1 MRTTTW
7 TRFAIATLA
16 ASALGCSDSVTA
28 PTPASTNPT
37 SALPVTPT
45 DPTNAVPGNLGPL
58 HLTGGGF
65 LTEATVTGNGEVR
78 HSWST
83 TVLAAS
89 GPLVEENQRCCRILG
104 DAILQ
109 INYGGAPQLGARQMQ
124 PPRLVLGGADFR
136 HYGKDDALLMIRDG
150 DLRMLF
156 YVPVKPWALEITG
169 YDAASE
175 GHPGE
180 IRGRITFEAVTLVQD
195 KASILDP
202 TFLRQLSG
210 TTMVSADFVT
220 PMRYQ
225 YREITLPF

>member
-1 MRTTTW
+1 MKATTC
-7 TRFAIATLA
+7 TRIAIIALA
-16 ASALGCSDSVTA
+16 ASAMGCSDSMTA
-28 PTPASTNPT
+28 PAPASTTPT
-37 SALPVTPT
+37 SALPITPT
-45 DPTNAVPGNLGPL
+45 DPTAAVPGRLGPI

-104 DAILQ
+104 DTILQ
-109 INYGGAPQLGARQMQ
+109 INYGGVPQLGARPMQ
-124 PPRLVLGGADFR
+124 PPRLVLGGGDFR
-136 HYGKDDALLMIRDG
+136 HYGEDDALLMIRDG

-156 YVPVKPWALEITG
+156 YVPVKPWTLDITG

-180 IRGRITFEAVTLVQD
+180 IRGRITFEAVTLVQE

-210 TTMVSADFVT
+210 TTIVSADFVT

-225 YREITLPF
+225 FREITLPF